1 MVDTID
7 RVVSRINRILQ
18 MLAAGWLVVLAFV
31 ILADVLGRGLFALPV
46 QGTPELVAN
55 SVVTI
60 AFLQVCYSIRMGGM
74 LKADLINAVAP
85 PAVVHALRIGGYL
98 LGVALF
104 LTLSYAAWEP
114 MLFSWEIGEFHG
126 EGAMRVPAYP
136 VRTVL
141 VAIGI
146 LAAINYALLAW
157 REVEAGKP
165 A

>member
-1 MVDTID
+1 MVDAID
-7 RVVSRINRILQ
+7 NVVSRINRVLH
-18 MLAAGWLVVLAFV
+18 MLAAGWLVVLAFF
-31 ILADVLGRGLFALPV
+31 ILADVLGRGLFSLPI

-60 AFLQVCYSIRMGGM
+60 AFLQVSYSIRLGGM
-74 LKADLINAVAP
+74 LRAEIVNMIVSPGVAR
-85 PAVVHALRIGGYL
+85 ALRVIGYV
-98 LGVALF
+98 LGAALF
-104 LTLSYAAWEP
+104 ATLAYAGWEP
-114 MLFSWEIGEFHG
+114 MMFSWSIGEFHG

-141 VAIGI
+141 VVIGG

-157 REVEAGKP
+157 REVEAGRT

>member
-7 RVVSRINRILQ
+7 RAVSWINRTLM

-31 ILADVLGRGLFALPV
+31 ILADVVGRGLFALPV

-60 AFLQVCYSIRMGGM
+60 AFLQVCHSIRMGGM
-74 LKADLINAVAP
+74 LKADLINMFASPRGVRI
-85 PAVVHALRIGGYL
+85 LRVIGYI

-104 LTLSYAAWEP
+104 LTLAYASWEP

-141 VAIGI
+141 VLIGV
-146 LAAINYALLAW
+146 LAAVNYALLAW
-157 REVEAGKP
+157 REIEVAR
-165 A
+165 AA